1 MLPDIWKNRG
11 SLTGPTVDEF
21 IDGFF
26 YRWPTFVRESELSWA
41 PRVDV
46 HETDKEILIDAELP
60 GIDKK
65 DIKVEL
71 KDNLLTIIGERKQQ
85 RTSKNEECSRVER
98 HYGKFERSFGLPDT
112 VHSEKVNAEY
122 KNGVLTLTLPKTEK
136 AVPKE
141 INIDVK

>member
-1 MLPDIWKNRG
+1 MLPDIWRNRG
-11 SLTGPTVDEF
+11 SLTGPTMDDF
-21 IDGFF
+21 LGRFL
-26 YRWPTFVRESELSWA
+26 YGLPTFVRESEFSWT

-65 DIKVEL
+65 DIQVEL
-71 KDNLLTIIGERKQQ
+71 KENLLTIIGERKQE

-136 AVPKE
+136 AMPKE
-141 INIDVK
+141 IKIDVK